1 MATYRANRD
10 GQVKGV
16 YVHAGELFETDE
28 DRDFSWADRIDEP
41 PVADVFG
48 DEDAT
53 PEPAEKPAP
62 KPKKAKGK

>member
-10 GQVKGV
+10 GMVGTS
-16 YVHAGELFETDE
+16 YIHAGEIFETDE
-28 DRDFSWADRIDEP
+28 ERKFSWADRIDEP
-41 PVADVFG
+41 PVKDVFG
-48 DEDAT
+48 EEDAT